1 MPGAEVQGAG
11 ADEAAGAVAR
21 AMAACPPE
29 ARPLAVID
37 GADARKAV
45 LSHGSLAGR
54 IGARAVSPEALRTAA
69 SLGAGG
75 GTTALLASLDGDNS
89 ALRRS
94 AARTRLLARVYRH
107 IRELDLR
114 NPVALSSMFR
124 DALDGLAS
132 ADPDGIDRD
141 ALAAD
146 HGRHQV
152 ELETLLGL
160 WDALC
165 ADEHASRRETLGE
178 LAASLDGPAVYMHW
192 DRPLPW
198 VADFLDAAAAGGA
211 GATRVEASLDDRSE
225 ALDGL
230 WRGEGKKTPRGGGA
244 FSEPLLYN
252 SGSLEEAA
260 EAALA
265 IVGGWI
271 GESGGG
277 DECSIG
283 LVGYDR
289 LLVRRV
295 HSLFLQRGLH
305 IRDGSGWLARNLL
318 VGRAL
323 LAVAAAPDTAA
334 GLAAR
339 LRQVMAHVGG
349 DGWWRLPRRLAERR
363 EAATAELEALLE
375 QTAAHDERA
384 ADWFGRLA
392 ELTGQRPLSAFFDG
406 DPAGENIRRL
416 LRLMADE
423 FDGADAAGM
432 GLREVR
438 GLLLDALGET
448 TLYSDVADSPIELV
462 PPASFSTRRF
472 DALLLLGADE
482 NTLPRTPPPGF
493 FGAEVL
499 KALGLETPDDEIA
512 RHRRAAAL
520 RLSRHDRLAA
530 VWSGKAYASP
540 YLELM
545 GPRRFEPLGRQWER
559 RPASAAARGHGTAL
573 RELPARISPSGFTTL
588 LRCPYRYHSQSVLR
602 LEEDP
607 RDPLGRADLYGSF
620 VHEVLARF
628 HLAVMEDPE
637 IDLEAELTRLTDLA
651 ARGELP
657 ELEPDSRSDLS
668 SQPPE
673 ALRASA
679 WAWSHAAGEYVDR
692 IRGLLR
698 SEGFIG
704 IDAVEKRFEAEISV
718 GGRAVTVSGICDRLD
733 AREKGGKRVV
743 SVVDIKTG
751 SKQSYSNHLEHPQLP
766 MYVAMSKTF
775 SGCDHAGYWGLN
787 LEKGRIES
795 WNVDLDDSGAV
806 LAHEILGVI
815 EEILGEAMDGAPLP
829 ANGTADC
836 CEHCPYGGLCR
847 REHWAKEAAAAQ

>member
-1 MPGAEVQGAG
+1 MPGAEVLGAKADG
-11 ADEAAGAVAR
+11 AADAVAR
-21 AMAACPPE
+21 AMAGCPPE

-37 GADARKAV
+37 GADMRRAV
-45 LSHGSLAGR
+45 LSHRALSGR
-54 IGARAVSPEALRTAA
+54 IGARAVSPNALRTAA

-107 IRELDLR
+107 IRELELR

-124 DALDGLAS
+124 DALDGLDS
-132 ADPDGIDRD
+132 ADPEGLDRD
-141 ALAAD
+141 AIAAE

-165 ADEHASRRETLGE
+165 ADGHASRRKTLGE
-178 LAASLDGPAVYMHW
+178 LAASLDGPVVYMHW

-198 VADFLDAAAAGGA
+198 VVDFLGAAAGSGS
-211 GATRVEASLDDRSE
+211 GATRIEASLDDRSE
-225 ALDGL
+225 ALDAL
-230 WRGEGKKTPRGGGA
+230 WRGEGGKTPRGGGA
-244 FSEPLLYN
+244 FSAPLLYN
-252 SGSLEEAA
+252 SGSIEEAA

-265 IVGGWI
+265 IVGKWRA
-271 GESGGG
+271 ELGG
-277 DECSIG
+277 DERSIG

-295 HSLFLQRGLH
+295 HSLFLQHGLH

-323 LAVAAAPDTAA
+323 LAAAAAPDTAA
-334 GLAAR
+334 ELAAR
-339 LRQVMAHVGG
+339 LRQVMAHGGG
-349 DGWWRLPRRLAERR
+349 DMWWKLPRRLAERR
-363 EAATAELEALLE
+363 DAASAELEALLE
-375 QTAAHDERA
+375 STSARDERA
-384 ADWFGRLA
+384 ADWFARLA
-392 ELTGQRPLSAFFDG
+392 ELTERRPLAGFFDG

-448 TLYSDVADSPIELV
+448 NLFSDVADSPVELV
-462 PPASFSTRRF
+462 PPAGFSTRRF

-499 KALGLETPDDEIA
+499 EALGLETPDGEIA
-512 RHRRAAAL
+512 RHRRASAL

-530 VWSGKAYASP
+530 VWSGPSYASP
-540 YLELM
+540 YLDLM
-545 GPRRFEPLGRQWER
+545 GPRSFEALGRQWER
-559 RPASAAARGHGTAL
+559 KRASGAERGHGTAL
-573 RELPARISPSGFTTL
+573 RELPPRISPSSFTTL

-607 RDPLGRADLYGSF
+607 KDPLGRADIYGSF

-637 IDLEAELTRLTDLA
+637 IDLSAELSRLTELA

-657 ELEPDSRSDLS
+657 EIDSGGRSDLS
-668 SQPPE
+668 SQPAE
-673 ALRASA
+673 ALRTGA
-679 WAWSHAAGEYVDR
+679 WAWSHAAEEYVDR
-692 IRGLLR
+692 IRDLLGSR
-698 SEGFIG
+698 GFKG
-704 IDAVEKRFEAEISV
+704 FDAVEKRFETEIAV
-718 GGRAVTVSGICDRLD
+718 DGRAVTVSGICDRLD
-733 AREKGGKRVV
+733 AREIGGKRVV

-751 SKQSYSNHLEHPQLP
+751 SKQGYSNHLEHPQLP

-795 WNVDLDDSGAV
+795 WSVDLDESGAV
-806 LAHEILGVI
+806 LARSILGDI
-815 EEILGEAMDGAPLP
+815 EDILGEAMGGAPLP
-829 ANGTADC
+829 ANGTADY

-847 REHWAKEAAAAQ
+847 REHWAKEAAPAQ